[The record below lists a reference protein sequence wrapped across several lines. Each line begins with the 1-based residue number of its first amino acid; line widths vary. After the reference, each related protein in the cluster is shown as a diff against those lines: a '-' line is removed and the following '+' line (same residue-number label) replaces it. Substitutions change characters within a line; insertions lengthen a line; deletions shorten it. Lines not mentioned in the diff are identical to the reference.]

1 MEFKDRKPQYNY
13 YVVGKDGKVHTFD
26 CAPQAASCLRH
37 EYPEKFGP
45 NGSIIHIDG
54 SHINL
59 FANRER
65 HALLKYGDALEG
77 LVRREEKFYVR
88 CTGCSQKI
96 YSGEGYYHV
105 KGTTNVYCSGE
116 CAVKHLLDVH
126 NGILENEYPKF

>member
-1 MEFKDRKPQYNY
+1 MEFKDRKMQYNY
-13 YVVGKDGKVHTFD
+13 YVVGRDGHVRTFD
-26 CAPQAASCLRH
+26 SAPQAARCLRN

-45 NGSIIHIDG
+45 SGFVIHIDG

-88 CTGCSQKI
+88 CTGCHQKI
-96 YSGEGYYHV
+96 YSGEGYYTV
-105 KGTTNVYCSGE
+105 KGLTNVYCSGE
-116 CAVKHLLDVH
+116 CVVKHLLDVH
-126 NGILENEYPKF
+126 NDILGEENPNL